1 MTTFITLVL
10 IGCSALLFL
19 PVATLFLEVI
29 ASLFFKAAPTPG
41 PSEQESSGDL
51 ARCPPYA
58 VLIPAHNEEKLIA
71 ATVRPLLKQV
81 REQDRVLVVADNC
94 TDSTADI
101 VRALGAEV
109 IERSDTERRGKGY
122 ALEYGL
128 DHLAKNDPPAAIVF
142 VDADCRISDGGLQK
156 LATLASDRN
165 GPIQG
170 RNLSLAET
178 APHGSRGLGTRF
190 SEFAVRLK
198 NYVRPLGCLQLG
210 IPCPMTGTGM
220 AVPWGRL
227 QAINLGSATLA
238 EDLVLGIDLALSGE
252 AASYCPDVVITSA
265 LPSSDAGQLKQRTR
279 WEQGYLLA
287 IRQGVPKIL
296 SHAMQKRS
304 GSLLGLALDLAILPL
319 SLLLALQVA
328 LTLPAFAWFL
338 VSGNAGALI
347 FQALSLSLFTLT
359 IGTVWL
365 LHGRDLLSLSDLFY
379 APVYMV
385 RKVPIYIGI
394 VSGRTI
400 GWVRA
405 DRG

>member
-1 MTTFITLVL
+1 MTTFVTLVL

-29 ASLFFKAAPTPG
+29 ASLFVKKGSTPDT
-41 PSEQESSGDL
+41 SERELQRYSAS
-51 ARCPPYA
+51 CPPFA
-58 VLIPAHNEEKLIA
+58 VLIPAHNEEKMIA
-71 ATVRPLLKQV
+71 ATVHPLLSQV
-81 REQDRVLVVADNC
+81 RDRDRILIVADNC
-94 TDSTADI
+94 SDGTADI
-101 VRALGAEV
+101 ARALGAEV
-109 IERSDTERRGKGY
+109 IERSDSERRGKGY
-122 ALEYGL
+122 ALEFGL
-128 DHLAKNDPPAAIVF
+128 DHLAKGDPPAAIVF
-142 VDADCRISDGGLQK
+142 VDADCRISEGGLLK
-156 LATLASDRN
+156 LAALACDRN

-170 RNLSLAET
+170 RNLSLAEGDPKG
-178 APHGSRGLGTRF
+178 ARGLGARF

-227 QAINLGSATLA
+227 QSINLGSATLA

-252 AASYCPDVVITSA
+252 AATYCPDVVITSA

-319 SLLLALQVA
+319 SLLVALQVA

-338 VSGNAGALI
+338 VSGHAGALVL
-347 FQALSLSLFTLT
+347 QALSLSLFTLT

-405 DRG
+405 DRN